1 MSQEYTPVEWVDE
14 TPTQIGT
21 VINKARLDQMQ
32 SAHHYADGFEEVD
45 SIPTDDPGVDYHKVV
60 YCTADSSFYRWDGS
74 QWTKDVDD
82 DTKALLQQEIQRATD
97 AEGAI
102 AQDLSDHENDHTN
115 PHQVTKAQVGL
126 GNVDNTSDIAKPI
139 SNATQAALQDITA
152 KIPAQASPSNQL
164 ADKDFV
170 NSSIA
175 TNTANF
181 LGTYDAESDL
191 GFASATVDT
200 WTDPPSSSVE
210 SDVGSAIST
219 KLSALGKTATN
230 NDYVFV
236 SVDQSATVGTNWY
249 WRFKFNGSAWVYEFT
264 LNNSSF
270 TADQWA
276 AINSGITVGIVSS
289 IGDKVD
295 KLSTKPTAGTYTKV
309 TINSEGQVTA
319 GNTLAA
325 TDIPSLDW
333 SKITSGKPTTL
344 AGYGITDA
352 KIVNG
357 VITLG
362 SNTITVNN
370 ATLTIQKNGTTVKT
384 FTANASSNVTA
395 NITVPTKVSELT
407 NDSGFITSLPKITR
421 YITTTD
427 TVSGS
432 SNVSIAFSGTNKNP
446 NNNTYFTN
454 TTTAITVVKEGVY
467 LIMGQMYGK
476 VSTPTRIQLS
486 IKVGNSEEK
495 FLSMAYFPVAN
506 INMSVNLI
514 GTFTASANTAYT
526 LQLWAENGT
535 FTTSNNAEACVF
547 EMVKII

>member
-60 YCTADSSFYRWDGS
+60 YCTADSSFYRWDGTV
-74 QWTKDVDD
+74 WTKDVDD

-102 AQDLSDHENDHTN
+102 AQDLSDHENDHAN
-115 PHQVTKAQVGL
+115 PHQVTKAQVDL
-126 GNVDNTSDIAKPI
+126 GNCDNTSDADKPI

-200 WTDPPSSSVE
+200 WADPPSSSVE

-236 SVDQSATVGTNWY
+236 SVDQSTTVSPDWY

-276 AINSGITVGIVSS
+276 AINSGITAGIVSS

-295 KLSTKPTAGTYTKV
+295 KLTTKPTAGTYTKV

-319 GNTLAA
+319 GSTLAA

-407 NDSGFITSLPKITR
+407 NDSGFITSLPRISH
-421 YITTTD
+421 YDTTTD

-432 SNVSIAFSGTNKNP
+432 SNVSIAFINTSKNP

-454 TTTAITVVKEGVY
+454 TTNSVTVVKAGVY
-467 LIMGQMYGK
+467 LIMAQMYGK

-535 FTTSNNAEACVF
+535 FTSSNNGGACIF
-547 EMVKII
+547 DMVKII